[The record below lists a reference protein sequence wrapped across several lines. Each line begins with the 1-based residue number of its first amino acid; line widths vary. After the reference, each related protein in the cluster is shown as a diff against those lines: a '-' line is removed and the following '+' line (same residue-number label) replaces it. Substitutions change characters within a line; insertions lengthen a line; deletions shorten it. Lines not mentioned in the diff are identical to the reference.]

1 MLIFYGQ
8 SLKLRFADCGR
19 GSLSGWL
26 LTVIIIKEESKLL
39 FGKIGPLEIILIL
52 AVVLLIFGPG
62 KLPGLAKS
70 IGRSVVELKE
80 GLKAKPEEEPTSEPQ
95 AKK

>member
-1 MLIFYGQ
+1 M
-8 SLKLRFADCGR
+8 
-19 GSLSGWL
+19 
-26 LTVIIIKEESKLL
+26 L
-39 FGKIGPLEIILIL
+39 FGKIGPLEIVLIL

-80 GLKAKPEEEPTSEPQ
+80 GLKSKPEEETTSEPQ
-95 AKK
+95 AKE